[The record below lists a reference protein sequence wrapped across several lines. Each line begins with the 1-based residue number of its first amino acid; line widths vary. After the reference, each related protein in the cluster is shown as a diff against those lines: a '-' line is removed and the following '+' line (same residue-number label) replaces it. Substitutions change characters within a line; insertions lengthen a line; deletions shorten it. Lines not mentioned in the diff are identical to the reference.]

1 MNAWIGKVL
10 KSFIDIF
17 KDSTNTSIQSTVET
31 TSNNNRTCQIMF
43 AVGLEIN
50 PAKDNQ
56 LIVIPFG
63 NSEGNLVAI
72 GGLNSN
78 IAPDTLGGEARLF
91 STDETGQTLQAFIKL
106 LNTGILE
113 LNGNIDNA
121 VRFSKLKE
129 TTDEIQNDITTLKA
143 VFSGWTPVAND
154 GGAAL
159 QAAASTWYGTP
170 LVKPIDPA
178 KVTEVLLP

>member
-106 LNTGILE
+106 LNTGIIE
-113 LNGNIDNA
+113 INGNTDFAVAFNDLKVEFDKLKNDFNNHTHTFNYNAGPTPSSGTTNTGLPQNTSNIDN
-121 VRFSKLKE
+121 
-129 TTDEIQNDITTLKA
+129 
-143 VFSGWTPVAND
+143 
-154 GGAAL
+154 
-159 QAAASTWYGTP
+159 
-170 LVKPIDPA
+170 A